1 MAKMKTST
9 CLAQFDRYMFASL
22 VRYALLESLG
32 GISDDIPVQILVLCH
47 SRHSRFVV
55 CLANLRFPCAVELAG
70 LTGFSNLMAATM
82 SVISY
87 VQTSP

>member
-1 MAKMKTST
+1 MKTST

-32 GISDDIPVQILVLCH
+32 GISDDIPVQILVLRHSRH

>member
-32 GISDDIPVQILVLCH
+32 GISDDSPVQILVLRH
-47 SRHSRFVV
+47 SRHSRFV
-55 CLANLRFPCAVELAG
+55 ANLRFPCAVELAG